1 MRVSQ
6 DSRSRHCE
14 HEVRSNLR
22 KDCFVT
28 PLRGVPRKDFFNCLK
43 FLSFLVF
50 WFFGFS
56 VFAQDEF
63 LSYDQIK
70 LYLGQPAMV
79 SAYNPK
85 RVAVARPEIADVAS
99 VSNSEVIIQP
109 KSVGITSLTV
119 WDDYGQQDYQLK
131 VLSEDLTQVKLQAD
145 SLIRELNLPN
155 IRTKI
160 SEAEGKIILLGET
173 EDINQKERLLS
184 ALGSIKDKLLD
195 LAVVKEE
202 RNLVRIDMQILEM
215 DRTDTQKLGFDH
227 KDSTLLSDGASK
239 AMNKITEM
247 FATSK
252 WTRAALDTTINHLVS
267 VGKVK
272 ILSKPKLVCLSG
284 KEAEFTAGGQYPI
297 ISTTVTATAGTS
309 SSSTTFK
316 DFGITMKIKPV
327 VKDEEDIQISISNEI
342 TEIDSSV
349 TVSGSTP
356 AFSTRNTK
364 TELYLKNEQSLVMSG
379 LIKNT
384 ETNTVEKFPGLAEI
398 PVLGM
403 LFRSKNFQNKQT
415 ELVIILTPSI
425 EEGSPVFKKKDRLE
439 KKDLG
444 EISGR
449 QRYPERV
456 LVEAPDADEE
466 AVNYLAEEP
475 APKEGI
481 AHYLEEIKAQA
492 ASSLVSSRTAAR
504 EFGYTGTLKLRLRIF
519 SDGTLKDISVLSSSG
534 SELVDSSAI
543 FAIKNL
549 APFPSFPLSVERK
562 EISLDIPVVFN

>member
-1 MRVSQ
+1 MRMGHKSQ
-6 DSRSRHCE
+6 GIRH
-14 HEVRSNLR
+14 
-22 KDCFVT
+22 K
-28 PLRGVPRKDFFNCLK
+28 
-43 FLSFLVF
+43 LVF
-50 WFFGFS
+50 KFFSSLIILFFSFS
-56 VFAQDEF
+56 VSAQEDI
-63 LSYDQIK
+63 LNYDQIK

-79 SAYNPK
+79 NDYNPK

-109 KSVGITSLTV
+109 KAVGITSLTV

-145 SLIRELNLPN
+145 SLIRELNLPD

-173 EDINQKERLLS
+173 EDINEKERLLS

-195 LAVVKEE
+195 LTQVKEE

-215 DRTDTQKLGFDH
+215 DRTNTRKLGFDH
-227 KDSTLLSDGASK
+227 KDSTLLTEGANK

-247 FATSK
+247 FAASK

-284 KEAEFTAGGQYPI
+284 KEAEFVAGGQFPI
-297 ISTTVTATAGTS
+297 TNTTTTTTST
-309 SSSTTFK
+309 STNVQFK
-316 DFGITMKIKPV
+316 DFGITLKIKPV
-327 VKDEEDIQISISNEI
+327 VKDEDNIQISISNEI

-384 ETNTVEKFPGLAEI
+384 ETDTVEKFPGLGEVPI
-398 PVLGM
+398 LGM
-403 LFRSKNFQNKQT
+403 LFRSKYFQNKQT

-481 AHYLEEIKAQA
+481 AH
-492 ASSLVSSRTAAR
+492 
-504 EFGYTGTLKLRLRIF
+504 
-519 SDGTLKDISVLSSSG
+519 
-534 SELVDSSAI
+534 
-543 FAIKNL
+543 
-549 APFPSFPLSVERK
+549 
-562 EISLDIPVVFN
+562 

>member
-1 MRVSQ
+1 MRMGHKSQ
-6 DSRSRHCE
+6 GIRH
-14 HEVRSNLR
+14 
-22 KDCFVT
+22 K
-28 PLRGVPRKDFFNCLK
+28 
-43 FLSFLVF
+43 LVF
-50 WFFGFS
+50 KFFSSLIILFFSFS
-56 VFAQDEF
+56 VSAQEDI
-63 LSYDQIK
+63 LNYDQIK

-79 SAYNPK
+79 NAYNPK

-109 KSVGITSLTV
+109 KAVGITSLTV

-145 SLIRELNLPN
+145 SLIRELNLPD

-215 DRTDTQKLGFDH
+215 DRTDTKKLGFDH
-227 KDSTLLSDGASK
+227 KDSTLLTEGANK

-247 FATSK
+247 FAASK

-284 KEAEFTAGGQYPI
+284 KEAEFVAGGQFPI
-297 ISTTVTATAGTS
+297 TNTTTTTTST
-309 SSSTTFK
+309 STNVQFK
-316 DFGITMKIKPV
+316 DFGITLKIKPV
-327 VKDEEDIQISISNEI
+327 VKDEDNIQISISNEI

-504 EFGYTGTLKLRLRIF
+504 EFGYKGTLKLRLRIF

-562 EISLDIPVVFN
+562 ELSLDIPVVFN